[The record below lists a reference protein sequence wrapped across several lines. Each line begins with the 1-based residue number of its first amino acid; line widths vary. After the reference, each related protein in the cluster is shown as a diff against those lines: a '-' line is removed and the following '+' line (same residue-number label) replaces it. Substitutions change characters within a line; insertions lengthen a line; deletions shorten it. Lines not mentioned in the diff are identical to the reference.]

1 MFSQTL
7 RRAPRIVTTR
17 CLTTIALLL
26 AGSQAAATTISLD
39 FSTLPSA
46 QGWTYFSDGA
56 LEADVFSVSGG
67 VLSMNSPLTKA
78 AYYRIDGV
86 VDPALPFTLTT
97 RARALSALSAS
108 WGVLSYYVGT
118 PTQVAAFS
126 ISPTKII
133 DESDGSLLAS
143 FDNSTFHD
151 FRRKELLG
159 VATNYTLMISCSHQG
174 PLAHSMQIGSCL
186 ETVAASAADEPRF
199 LHFRSINLH

>member
-1 MFSQTL
+1 MNNMFYGMFFAWRPCQSTANQGAFDMFSQTL

-133 DESDGSLLAS
+133 DESDGSLLG
-143 FDNSTFHD
+143 D
-151 FRRKELLG
+151 FYDSSYRADWSDQDVPLG
-159 VATNYTLMISCSHQG
+159 
-174 PLAHSMQIGSCL
+174 
-186 ETVAASAADEPRF
+186 
-199 LHFRSINLH
+199 

>member
-1 MFSQTL
+1 MNNIFYGMFFAWRRCQSTSNQGALNMFSQTL

-118 PTQVAAFS
+118 PTQVAAFNVKE
-126 ISPTKII
+126 P
-133 DESDGSLLAS
+133 SLQAREYLTAS
-143 FDNSTFHD
+143 GHGDRLS
-151 FRRKELLG
+151 
-159 VATNYTLMISCSHQG
+159 
-174 PLAHSMQIGSCL
+174 
-186 ETVAASAADEPRF
+186 
-199 LHFRSINLH
+199 